1 MANRIKGITIELNG
15 DATGLQDALKGVNG
29 SLGNTQK
36 ALSDVTKLLK
46 LDPKNTALVEQK
58 QKLLADAVEQTREKL
73 DALESAQEQVQ
84 QAFDKGELGEDKYLA
99 FRRELEATGVS
110 WASTRLTCPAWR
122 PSRSGWGATPSA
134 WRSSLPP
141 RGNRWMT
148 MPMCW
153 AAGSPAPS
161 KAGMPA
167 RISCR
172 VLLARWHARLP
183 VAKGTSE
190 RWRMRWTP

>member
-15 DATGLQDALKGVNG
+15 DATGLQDALAGVNS
-29 SLGNTQK
+29 SLRNTRS

-99 FRRELEATGVS
+99 FRRELEATRGQLGKYETDLS
-110 WASTRLTCPAWR
+110 SLETEQERLGSNTQ
-122 PSRSGWGATPSA
+122 RSGEA
-134 WRSSLPP
+134 L
-141 RGNRWMT
+141 
-148 MPMCW
+148 
-153 AAGSPAPS
+153 
-161 KAGMPA
+161 
-167 RISCR
+167 CR
-172 VLLARWHARLP
+172 H
-183 VAKGTSE
+183 GE
-190 RWRMRWTP
+190 IGG